1 MSKPHYPDQGR
12 SMRSFSHLSAMRPG
26 PGVQSGSSL
35 IEVLVAILLVSIG
48 LLGVAGLSGATQ
60 AYNKAAQVRLVGV
73 GLAND
78 LADRAR
84 VNIYGFDL
92 GNYDIALGDDSSGA
106 TVDAG
111 NLALDPSDAANALK
125 LAQDLAAAD
134 VDDFLLDVS
143 NRLPQGDAIV
153 TSTRSAAARDLD
165 VWILWKE
172 PKTDEGDEDDDKGA
186 FSLFDAGKD
195 NCPDALSADEKA
207 EYSCMHFKV
216 GL

>member
-1 MSKPHYPDQGR
+1 
-12 SMRSFSHLSAMRPG
+12 MRSFSPLTDLRPG
-26 PGVQSGSSL
+26 PSVQSGSSL

-60 AYNKAAQVRLVGV
+60 SYNKAAQVRLVGV

-92 GNYDIALGDDSSGA
+92 GNYDIELGDAASGA
-106 TVDAG
+106 TVDDA
-111 NLALDPSDAANALK
+111 NLSLDPEDEAKALT

-134 VDDFLLDVS
+134 VDQFLTDVS
-143 NRLPQGDAIV
+143 RRLPQGDAVV
-153 TSTRSAAARDLD
+153 TSTRTATARDLD
-165 VWILWKE
+165 VWLLWKE
-172 PKTDEGDEDDDKGA
+172 PKTDSADEDNDKGA
-186 FSLFDAGKD
+186 FSLFDAGTD
-195 NCPDALSADEKA
+195 NCPDGLSADDAA

>member
-1 MSKPHYPDQGR
+1 
-12 SMRSFSHLSAMRPG
+12 MRSFSHLSAVQPG
-26 PGVQSGSSL
+26 PAVQSGSSL

-84 VNIYGFDL
+84 VNIYGYDL
-92 GNYDIALGDDSSGA
+92 GAYDIELDADFAGTPVDVDLLNLDSKDMSDDA
-106 TVDAG
+106 VTKVLAQ
-111 NLALDPSDAANALK
+111 NLAG
-125 LAQDLAAAD
+125 AD
-134 VDDFLLDVS
+134 VDAFLRAVR

-153 TSTRSAAARDLD
+153 TSNPSSSARDLD
-165 VWILWKE
+165 VWLLWKE
-172 PKTDEGDEDDDKGA
+172 PKTDAADEDDDKGA
-186 FSLFDAGKD
+186 FSLFNESTG
-195 NCPDALSADEKA
+195 NCPEGLSADDAA
-207 EYSCMHFKV
+207 EYSCMYFKV

>member
-1 MSKPHYPDQGR
+1 
-12 SMRSFSHLSAMRPG
+12 MRSFSHLSAVQPG
-26 PGVQSGSSL
+26 PAAQSGSSL

-60 AYNKAAQVRLVGV
+60 SYNKAAQVRLVGV
-73 GLAND
+73 GLVND

-92 GNYDIALGDDSSGA
+92 GNYDIALDDAASGA
-106 TVDAG
+106 SVDVG
-111 NLALDPSDAANALK
+111 NLSLDPEDEDNALK

-134 VDDFLLDVS
+134 VGQFLTDVS
-143 NRLPQGDAIV
+143 VRLPQGDAVV
-153 TSTRSAAARDLD
+153 TSTRTATARDLD
-165 VWILWKE
+165 VWLLWKE
-172 PKTDEGDEDDDKGA
+172 PKTDEDDKDDDKGA

-195 NCPDALSADEKA
+195 NCPEGLSADDIA